1 MEMVLIKSVEDAI
14 SVFDQYAKEYD
25 EWFEKHPAVFESELN
40 ALKGYVPKSGN
51 GLEVGVGTGR
61 FAKALG
67 VQFGVEPAA
76 AMRVIAQS
84 RGVNVVDGVA
94 EKLPHPDGSFDFVL
108 FVTTLCFV
116 RDPLQAL
123 KEAHRVLKPE
133 GVIVVS
139 IVDKNSPLGMRYSK
153 STTNAYY
160 RFARFIAASDLEI
173 WLNQVGFK
181 ELHSSQTLVA
191 DPEKLHKPESP
202 KSGYGEGGFVVFS
215 GTK

>member
-1 MEMVLIKSVEDAI
+1 MKTVEDTI
-14 SVFDQYAKEYD
+14 SVFDKNAKEYD

-40 ALKGYVPKSGN
+40 ALKGHVPQTGT

-61 FAKALG
+61 FTKALG

-76 AMRVIAQS
+76 AMRVVAQS

-123 KEAHRVLKPE
+123 KEAHRVLKPD
-133 GVIVVS
+133 GLIVVG
-139 IVDKNSPLGMRYSK
+139 IVDKNSPLGTRYSK

-160 RFARFIAASDLEI
+160 RFARFIAASELET
-173 WLNQVGFK
+173 WLIQVGFK
-181 ELHSSQTLVA
+181 ELQSSQTLMT
-191 DPEKLHKPESP
+191 DPEILHKSELS